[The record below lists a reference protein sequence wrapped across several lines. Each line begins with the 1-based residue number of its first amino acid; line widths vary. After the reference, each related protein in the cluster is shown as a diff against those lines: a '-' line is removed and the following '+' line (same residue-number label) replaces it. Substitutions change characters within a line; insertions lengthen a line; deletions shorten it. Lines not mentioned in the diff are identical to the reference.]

1 MSRSGDQLLT
11 CLAAM
16 ANPHR
21 MRILARLQEGGP
33 DYVSRLARELG
44 ISRPL
49 LHLHLKKL
57 EEAGLITSWREISDD
72 GKALNFYRVQ
82 DFQIELS
89 PRTLAE
95 AAGTLQAGEDKK
107 E

>member
-1 MSRSGDQLLT
+1 MSQSGDQLLT
-11 CLAAM
+11 CLSAL

-21 MRILARLQEGGP
+21 MRILARLQEAGP
-33 DYVSRLARELG
+33 GYVSQLARDLG

-57 EEAGLITSWREISDD
+57 EEAGLITSWREFSDD
-72 GKALNFYRVQ
+72 GKALNYYRVQ
-82 DFQIELS
+82 DFLIELS

-95 AAGTLQAGEDKK
+95 AAGTLRADTDKK